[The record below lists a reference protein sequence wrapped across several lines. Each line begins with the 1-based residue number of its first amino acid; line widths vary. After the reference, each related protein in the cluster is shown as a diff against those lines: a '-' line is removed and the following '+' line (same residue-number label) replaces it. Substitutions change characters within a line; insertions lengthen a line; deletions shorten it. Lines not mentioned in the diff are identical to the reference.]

1 MTVASRNTSV
11 RNASRI
17 DSAISFGVLPRL
29 APSTIAIMRSRNAS
43 PGLLV
48 TRTTSQSDS
57 TRVPPVTEQ
66 KSPPASR
73 STGADSPV
81 MALSST
87 DATPSMTSPSA
98 GMTSRA
104 STSTTSSRR
113 SEEAWTRVWPSSAR
127 RPLSFFACTSL
138 RVERSAA
145 AWALPRP
152 SATASAK
159 FANSTVSHSQAAI
172 VQHESRVARRP
183 APCPSAA
190 ATPSAVVRML
200 PTNTTNITGLR
211 TCTRGSSLAKESR
224 IALQDDRVR
233 LQGGGAGM
241 CRSHLNG
248 SHQLEVFDD
257 RPERER
263 GQERERADQQHRGH
277 QHDDEQRRVRGQA
290 CPP

>member
-11 RNASRI
+11 RNESRI
-17 DSAISFGVLPRL
+17 DNAISFGVLPRL

-66 KSPPASR
+66 KSPPDSR

-98 GMTSRA
+98 GMTSRV

-159 FANSTVSHSQAAI
+159 FANSTVSHNHAEIISTNAGSPGVRRHPERCGNAQRGGEEAADED
-172 VQHESRVARRP
+172 HEHH
-183 APCPSAA
+183 
-190 ATPSAVVRML
+190 
-200 PTNTTNITGLR
+200 
-211 TCTRGSSLAKESR
+211 R
-224 IALQDDRVR
+224 IADLHARVELGEGIADPLQDNGST
-233 LQGGGAGM
+233 QGGGARM

-248 SHQLEVFDD
+248 SHKAGGVP
-257 RPERER
+257 RSA
-263 GQERERADQQHRGH
+263 RARARAGT
-277 QHDDEQRRVRGQA
+277 
-290 CPP
+290 